1 MASSRQII
9 DLSANNLTLNIDG
22 KVIKDFM
29 DDANPLEFQDVDLAN
44 IDFSCNGAMCR
55 TMKPA
60 CVIFSVTVIP
70 GSESYTHLLGI
81 WKKCFSNDGRA
92 SHDDTPL
99 VATLSCTGSGNTAK
113 NVKLRMRKGTCI
125 GGTPGVGV
133 SSSGKMGGATFSFA
147 FAQVG

>member
-1 MASSRQII
+1 MVSSRQII
-9 DLSANNLTLNIDG
+9 DLSANNLTLNING

-29 DDANPLEFQDVDLAN
+29 DDANPLEFQDVDLAT
-44 IDFSCNGAMCR
+44 IDFSCNGAMCC

-70 GSESYTHLLGI
+70 GSESYTHLLEI

-92 SHDDTPL
+92 NIVDN
-99 VATLSCTGSGNTAK
+99 TLTASLTCTSSGKPAK
-113 NVKLRMRKGTCI
+113 NIKVRMRKGTCI
-125 GGTPGVGV
+125 GGTPGVGI